1 MSSPTAR
8 SYAADHPHSHHHNTA
23 NSPKSSSHRLSLASP
38 LPHLVTL
45 THAPSLFLGTLHRHE
60 REIVINHQ
68 QRVAKK
74 EAEAAIMKYEAGF
87 SHPPA
92 SPSTSVSTS
101 PNTSPASKGAQS
113 AATRAALGA
122 NASEE
127 DEAEWAAIVAAR
139 AAATRRS
146 ATLNL
151 EKEMAE
157 ERRQKVLEE
166 IEAEGRG
173 LF

>member
-8 SYAADHPHSHHHNTA
+8 SYAADHPHSNHHNVAT
-23 NSPKSSSHRLSLASP
+23 SPKSSSHRLSISTP
-38 LPHLVTL
+38 LPHLITL

-60 REIVINHQ
+60 RELVINHQ
-68 QRVAKK
+68 QRLAKK
-74 EAEAAIMKYEAGF
+74 EANAAIEKYEAGF
-87 SHPPA
+87 SHH
-92 SPSTSVSTS
+92 SPTSTSTSASTS
-101 PNTSPASKGAQS
+101 PNTSPSKAAQS

-122 NASEE
+122 NVSEE

-146 ATLNL
+146 ATLDF

-157 ERRQKVLEE
+157 ERRRQVLAE
-166 IEAEGRG
+166 IEAESRG
-173 LF
+173 EF